1 MRLDAHQHFWEYD
14 AQRDSWIDD
23 SMSVLKSDYLP
34 EQIEPLLKEKE
45 LEGCIAVQANQ
56 SEKETEFLLALAE
69 AYSFIK
75 AVVGWVDLCSENIEK
90 RLEYYAQNPFLK
102 GIRHIVQAE
111 PENFVLKPE
120 FQRGIGF
127 LSQFNLVYD
136 LLVYP
141 SQLESGIELVS
152 QFPDQKFVLDH
163 CAKPQIKIQEIK
175 KWTRDIRHIAEEENV
190 FCKVSGLVTEADFK
204 NWKPSDFLPYL
215 EVVFDAF
222 GEDRVLY
229 GSDWPVCLLAA
240 SYEKVYQLIDDYTIE
255 HSADAR
261 RKFFGDNAARIY
273 NIKK

>member
-175 KWTRDIRHIAEEENV
+175 KWTRDIRRIAEEENV

-240 SYEKVYQLIDDYTIE
+240 SYEKTYQLIDDYTIE

>member
-45 LEGCIAVQANQ
+45 LEGCIVVQANQ

-90 RLEYYAQNPFLK
+90 RLEYYAQNPYLK

-163 CAKPQIKIQEIK
+163 CAKPQIEIQEIE
-175 KWTRDIRHIAEEENV
+175 KWARDIRLLAEEENV

>member
-90 RLEYYAQNPFLK
+90 RLEYYAQNPYLK

-175 KWTRDIRHIAEEENV
+175 KWTRDIRRIAEEENV

-240 SYEKVYQLIDDYTIE
+240 SYEKIYQLIDDYTIE

>member
-1 MRLDAHQHFWEYD
+1 MRLDAHQHFWEYN

-90 RLEYYAQNPFLK
+90 RLEYYAQNPYLK

-163 CAKPQIKIQEIK
+163 CAKPQIKIQEIE
-175 KWTRDIRHIAEEENV
+175 KWARDIRLLAEEENV

>member
-90 RLEYYAQNPFLK
+90 RLEYYAQNPYLK

-141 SQLESGIELVS
+141 SQLESGIQLVS

-175 KWTRDIRHIAEEENV
+175 KWTRDIRRLAEEENV

>member
-1 MRLDAHQHFWEYD
+1 MRLDAHQHFWEYN

-90 RLEYYAQNPFLK
+90 RLEYYAQNPYLK

-175 KWTRDIRHIAEEENV
+175 KWTRDVRRLAEEENV

>member
-1 MRLDAHQHFWEYD
+1 MRLDAHQHFWEYN
-14 AQRDSWIDD
+14 ALRDSWIDD
-23 SMSVLKSDYLP
+23 SMPVLKSDYLP

-56 SEKETEFLLALAE
+56 SERETEFLLALAE
-69 AYSFIK
+69 AYPFIK
-75 AVVGWVDLCSENIEK
+75 AVVGWVELCSENIEK
-90 RLEYYAQNPFLK
+90 RLEYYAQNPYLK

-141 SQLESGIELVS
+141 SQLESGIQLVS

-163 CAKPQIKIQEIK
+163 CAKPQIKIQEIE
-175 KWTRDIRHIAEEENV
+175 KWARDIRRIAKEENV

-204 NWKPSDFLPYL
+204 NWKASEFLPYL

-240 SYEKVYQLIDDYTIE
+240 SYEKVYQLIDDFTIM
-255 HSADAR
+255 HSAAAR
-261 RKFFGDNAARIY
+261 RKFFGENAARIY

>member
-1 MRLDAHQHFWEYD
+1 MRLDALQHFWEYD

-90 RLEYYAQNPFLK
+90 RLEYYAQNPYLK

-141 SQLESGIELVS
+141 SQLESGIQLVS

-175 KWTRDIRHIAEEENV
+175 KWTRDIRRIAEEENV

-240 SYEKVYQLIDDYTIE
+240 SYEKVYQLTDDYTIE

>member
-90 RLEYYAQNPFLK
+90 RLEYYAQNPYLK

-175 KWTRDIRHIAEEENV
+175 KWTRDIRRIAEEENV

>member
-90 RLEYYAQNPFLK
+90 RLEHYAQNPYLK

-175 KWTRDIRHIAEEENV
+175 KWTRDIRRIAEEENV

-240 SYEKVYQLIDDYTIE
+240 SYEKVYQLTDDYTIE

-261 RKFFGDNAARIY
+261 LKFFGDNAARIY

>member
-90 RLEYYAQNPFLK
+90 RLEYYAQNPYLK

-175 KWTRDIRHIAEEENV
+175 KWTRDIRRIAEEENV

-240 SYEKVYQLIDDYTIE
+240 SYEKTYQLIDDYTIE

>member
-90 RLEYYAQNPFLK
+90 RLEYYAQNPYLK

-175 KWTRDIRHIAEEENV
+175 KWTRDIRRIAEEENV

-240 SYEKVYQLIDDYTIE
+240 SYEKVYQLTDDYTIE

>member
-1 MRLDAHQHFWEYD
+1 MRLDAHQHFWEYN

-90 RLEYYAQNPFLK
+90 RLEYYAQNPYLK

-111 PENFVLKPE
+111 SENFVLKPE

-163 CAKPQIKIQEIK
+163 CAKPQIKIQEIE
-175 KWTRDIRHIAEEENV
+175 KWARDIRRLAEEENV

>member
-1 MRLDAHQHFWEYD
+1 MRLDALQHFWEYD

-69 AYSFIK
+69 AYSFIR

-141 SQLESGIELVS
+141 SQLESGIQLVS

-175 KWTRDIRHIAEEENV
+175 KWTRDIRRIAEEENV

-240 SYEKVYQLIDDYTIE
+240 SYEKAYQLIDDYTIE

>member
-90 RLEYYAQNPFLK
+90 RLEYYAQNPYLK

-175 KWTRDIRHIAEEENV
+175 KWTRDIRRIAEEENV

-240 SYEKVYQLIDDYTIE
+240 SYEKVYQLTDDYTIE

-261 RKFFGDNAARIY
+261 RNFFGDNAARIY

>member
-90 RLEYYAQNPFLK
+90 RLEHYAQNPYLK

-175 KWTRDIRHIAEEENV
+175 KWTRDIRRIAEEENV

-240 SYEKVYQLIDDYTIE
+240 SYEKVYQLTDDYTIE

-261 RKFFGDNAARIY
+261 RNFFGDNAARIY

>member
-1 MRLDAHQHFWEYD
+1 MRLDAHQHFWEYN

-90 RLEYYAQNPFLK
+90 RLEYYAQNPYLK

-175 KWTRDIRHIAEEENV
+175 KWTRDVRRLAEEENV

-261 RKFFGDNAARIY
+261 RKFFGDNAVRIY

>member
-1 MRLDAHQHFWEYD
+1 MRLDAHQHFWEYN
-14 AQRDSWIDD
+14 ALRDSWIDD
-23 SMSVLKSDYLP
+23 SMTVLKSDYLP

-56 SEKETEFLLALAE
+56 SERETEFLLALAE
-69 AYSFIK
+69 AYPFIK
-75 AVVGWVDLCSENIEK
+75 AVVGWVELCSENIEK
-90 RLEYYAQNPFLK
+90 RLEYYAQNPYLK

-141 SQLESGIELVS
+141 SQLESGIQLVS

-163 CAKPQIKIQEIK
+163 CAKPQIKIQEIE
-175 KWTRDIRHIAEEENV
+175 KWARDIRRIAKEENV

-204 NWKPSDFLPYL
+204 NWKASDFLPYL

-240 SYEKVYQLIDDYTIE
+240 SYEKVYQLIDDFTIM
-255 HSADAR
+255 HSAAAR
-261 RKFFGDNAARIY
+261 RKFFGENAARIY
-273 NIKK
+273 NIK

>member
-175 KWTRDIRHIAEEENV
+175 KWTRDIRRIAEEENV

-240 SYEKVYQLIDDYTIE
+240 SYEKVYQLTDDYTIE

>member
-1 MRLDAHQHFWEYD
+1 MRLDAHQHFWEYN

-90 RLEYYAQNPFLK
+90 RLEYYAQNPYLK

-163 CAKPQIKIQEIK
+163 CAKPQIKIQEIE
-175 KWTRDIRHIAEEENV
+175 KWARDIRRLAEEENV
-190 FCKVSGLVTEADFK
+190 FCKVSGLATEADFK